1 MSSRSDL
8 IESLL
13 TFHVRLWL
21 GGLFLAA
28 LVPVSLV
35 AALLNFFSGQ
45 GPDDGPY
52 GHIHR
57 RAASFDGWIK
67 TVGKT
72 RDAQPP
78 APSVRESAPPPRAS
92 TGA

>member
-21 GGLFLAA
+21 GGLFIAA

-35 AALLNFFSGQ
+35 AALLNFLAGQ
-45 GPDDGPY
+45 GPADGPY

-57 RAASFDGWIK
+57 RAASFDAWIK
-67 TVGKT
+67 AVGRT
-72 RDAQPP
+72 PEPPQPP
-78 APSVRESAPPPRAS
+78 AVRERASEPRARTS
-92 TGA
+92 A